1 MVSVQSIKVASSF
14 MSQTK
19 QQRSL
24 SVLSLPLPSSI
35 DWCFVYFLHSHH
47 LTAFL
52 ALTLLIL
59 GIASLL
65 ASDVVLLPWTQ
76 TSLKAFIFELLLL
89 GFFVFFFFCH
99 LTHSQPFGAGTVKLQ
114 SSDMLVVEASTI
126 DRLPF
131 WIPLF
136 WTKSQILL
144 LNFNSPTR

>member
-1 MVSVQSIKVASSF
+1 MF
-14 MSQTK
+14 QTK

-35 DWCFVYFLHSHH
+35 DRCFVYFLHSHH

-76 TSLKAFIFELLLL
+76 TSLKAFIFELLV
-89 GFFVFFFFCH
+89 FFCFVFFFFCH
-99 LTHSQPFGAGTVKLQ
+99 LIHSQPFGAGTVKLQ
-114 SSDMLVVEASTI
+114 SSDMLVVEASKI

-131 WIPLF
+131 GITLF
-136 WTKSQILL
+136 LNKISNITVKFQFSDQITVTLKAI
-144 LNFNSPTR
+144 FS